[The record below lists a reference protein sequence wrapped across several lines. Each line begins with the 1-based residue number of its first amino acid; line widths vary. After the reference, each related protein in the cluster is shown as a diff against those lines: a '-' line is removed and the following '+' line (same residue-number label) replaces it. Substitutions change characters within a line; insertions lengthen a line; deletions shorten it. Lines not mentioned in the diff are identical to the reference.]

1 MVQDLDSRVGA
12 WSVLTRELPGF
23 CGKARKWYKVPGG
36 SKEGLLPGDVEAMCR
51 QPSSRRIGETQGSI
65 AIPIT

>member
-1 MVQDLDSRVGA
+1 MVQDLDSRAGA

-23 CGKARKWYKVPGG
+23 CGKARKWCKVPGG

-51 QPSSRRIGETQGSI
+51 QLSSRRIVETQGMI
-65 AIPIT
+65 AKPIT